1 MTELMFILFFSLLAA
16 GQEPKPG
23 SKEAVQ
29 QMQQKVV
36 DTTQTTSIQV
46 ENLRKGFI
54 TTRSQLDV
62 LITQLN
68 GISEEMS
75 RVKIEL
81 SIKDM
86 SRVAVL
92 ERDLQAIRDARDRRE
107 IQQRQDQA
115 DFMAWVRPVTVAVV
129 TSLLLTFFTG
139 ILGFLRH
146 KSVASSLTVL
156 KTQTNGMSERIASLS
171 HKEGF
176 LEGEAAEKDKQDH
189 KIS

>member
-1 MTELMFILFFSLLAA
+1 MIETILFLLGVLIAS
-16 GQEPKPG
+16 GQVPKPG

-54 TTRSQLDV
+54 TTRTQLDV

-68 GISEEMS
+68 GISEDMT
-75 RVKIEL
+75 RVKNDL
-81 SIKDM
+81 SDKDM

-92 ERDLQAIRDARDRRE
+92 ERDFQLMQESRAKADANRLQE
-107 IQQRQDQA
+107 HN
-115 DFMAWVRPVTVAVV
+115 DFMAWVRPITVAVL
-129 TSLLLTFFTG
+129 TSLLLTFITAT
-139 ILGFLRH
+139 IGFFRH
-146 KSVASSLTVL
+146 KKVTSSLSTL
-156 KTQTNGMSERIASLS
+156 TTQTDGMSEKLTTLS

-176 LEGEAAEKDKQDH
+176 LEGEMAEKVRQESK
-189 KIS
+189 S